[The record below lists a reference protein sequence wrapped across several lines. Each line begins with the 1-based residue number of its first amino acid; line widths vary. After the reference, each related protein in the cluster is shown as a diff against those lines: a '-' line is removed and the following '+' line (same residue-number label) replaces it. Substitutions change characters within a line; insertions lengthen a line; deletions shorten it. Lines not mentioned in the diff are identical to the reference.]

1 MGYNLVNLNLHLKK
15 HSGKT
20 HLQALRFQHHIFFL
34 ISSPMFQKLFIFL
47 QQKFCCYSD
56 FQYLFFKNLSQTN
69 LFYILQKKPKSVKG
83 RKVQILEVESLE
95 DPKFLKVD
103 FVSIKSLLQYSLSFN
118 FMLCFRFEDV
128 AQTCRRRTFQ
138 VMIISMLKELRNH
151 NGKLFLCP
159 PKK

>member
-1 MGYNLVNLNLHLKK
+1 MDYNLVNLNLHLKK

-20 HLQALRFQHHIFFL
+20 HLQASRFQHHIFFL

-47 QQKFCCYSD
+47 QQKLCCHSD
-56 FQYLFFKNLSQTN
+56 FQYLFFENLSQTS
-69 LFYILQKKPKSVKG
+69 LFYILQKSPNLLKEGKFKSW
-83 RKVQILEVESLE
+83 
-95 DPKFLKVD
+95 KVD

-118 FMLCFRFEDV
+118 FMLSFRFEDV

-138 VMIISMLKELRNH
+138 VVIISMLKELRNY